1 MWRGKV
7 CHLKLWF
14 FPKLKYNCFLMLC
27 QFLVNSKVIQVHP
40 CVCLRAQSFS
50 RVRLTLRD
58 PLLCSPPGS
67 SVHGISQARKQEWV
81 AIFSSRGSSRPR
93 DQTHVSLASGFFTL
107 SHLGSPVYRHI
118 HRHVYTYIYTLYIF
132 FYIFFSIMAY
142 YKILNIVPYAIQ

>member
-1 MWRGKV
+1 
-7 CHLKLWF
+7 
-14 FPKLKYNCFLMLC
+14 MLC